1 MAAVLQRKKKKR
13 QQTGVL
19 MLQLIII
26 PPKTCQIVPVQDT
39 LLHSARPLAWRLTRF
54 ILQGL
59 SSSEKSMICCTGSQ
73 TGNEK
78 LQNDYPSHIV
88 MLDLDRQ
95 RGCLLGLL
103 AKFYIFCRCEEL
115 ICSQRRVSF
124 HTGSRPPR
132 IY

>member
-1 MAAVLQRKKKKR
+1 
-13 QQTGVL
+13 
-19 MLQLIII
+19 
-26 PPKTCQIVPVQDT
+26 
-39 LLHSARPLAWRLTRF
+39 
-54 ILQGL
+54 
-59 SSSEKSMICCTGSQ
+59 MICCTGSQ

-115 ICSQRRVSF
+115 ICSQRRVCGIVPIRVQFLWVLYSNY
-124 HTGSRPPR
+124 
-132 IY
+132 ILL